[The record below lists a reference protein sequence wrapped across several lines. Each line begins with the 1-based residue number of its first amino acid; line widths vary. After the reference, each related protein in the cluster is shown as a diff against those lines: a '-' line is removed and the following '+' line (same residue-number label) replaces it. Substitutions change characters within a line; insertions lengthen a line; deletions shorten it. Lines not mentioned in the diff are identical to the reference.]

1 MTGNNL
7 IFALD
12 IGTRSVLGLVGRYG
26 NQGFEV
32 IESVQLEHANRA
44 MLDGQIHDV
53 VQVADVITKIKEKL
67 ELKVGPLQK
76 VAVAAA
82 GRALKTVRAK
92 VEREISG
99 QRLTPDHVRAM
110 ELSAVQQAERE
121 LQSVTP
127 DASRYHC
134 VGYTVI
140 HYMLDDSPI
149 GSLIDQLGIMA
160 SVEIIATFL
169 PRVVIDSLQFALER
183 SGLEMAALTLE
194 PIAAINALIP
204 PSMRKLNL
212 ALVDIG
218 AGTSD
223 IAITS
228 EGTVTAYGMVPVAGD
243 EITEALSHKYL
254 LDFPVAESIKRE
266 LLAKENVKFTDVLG
280 ISYKYSSREMIQSI
294 DQVVTELAS
303 KIANEIRLLNGR
315 SPQAVML
322 VGGGSQTP
330 LLPQRLAD
338 LLGLPKERVVIR
350 GADAIEQLLTKHEQL
365 SGPDAVT
372 PVGIALAAVTAPI
385 SSVSIRVNGQA
396 VRLFEFRQVTVGDA
410 LLSADIDIRKLHGRP
425 GMALTVEV
433 HGMVKVLKGT
443 FGTPAVL
450 LLNGQPVHLDE
461 IVQHG
466 DEIEIVEGEPGMD
479 AHGVVTDVLPD
490 CQPIQIVVNG
500 ETRGIQPIIRI
511 NGQIVQ
517 ADTPLIDRAVIAL
530 HMPEALIDLL
540 PVLGYP
546 IDEFRERTLSATVNG
561 QHRSVR
567 IQGAGIQVN
576 GAVVPLHTVVRSGD
590 QLQIDLFEHDSPS
603 VRDLLLPEES
613 EKQAIRV
620 VVNGNPMQLFGP
632 APVIE
637 MNGKPVD
644 EQTVLGDFSTI
655 TVRSEVWTPVFSDI
669 FQHVHI
675 DRERPANAFDL
686 RMELNG
692 EKAEFTASLKNGD
705 QIVLEWQVKSS
716 EEVG

>member
-1 MTGNNL
+1 MKGNDL

-53 VQVADVITKIKEKL
+53 VQVADVISRVKEKL
-67 ELKVGPLQK
+67 ELQVGPLQK

-92 VEREISG
+92 VEREING

-149 GSLIDQLGIMA
+149 GSLVDQLGIMA

-254 LDFPVAESIKRE
+254 LDFPVAESVKRE

-280 ISYKYSSREMIQSI
+280 ISYKYSSHEVIQSI

-303 KIANEIRLLNGR
+303 KIANEIRFLNGR
-315 SPQAVML
+315 APQAVML

-425 GMALTVEV
+425 GMALSVEV

-450 LLNGQPVHLDE
+450 LLNGQPAHLDE
-461 IVQHG
+461 IIQHG

-479 AHGVVTDVLPD
+479 AHGVVADVLPD
-490 CQPIQIVVNG
+490 YQPIQIVVNE
-500 ETRGIQPIIRI
+500 ETREIQPIIRM
-511 NGQIVQ
+511 NGQRVRS
-517 ADTPLIDRAVIAL
+517 DTPLIDRAVITL

-540 PVLGYP
+540 PFLGYS
-546 IDEFRERTLSATVNG
+546 IDEFRERNLSATVNG
-561 QHRSVR
+561 QQRSVR

-590 QLQIDLFEHDSPS
+590 HLQIDLSEHDSPS

-613 EKQAIRV
+613 ERQAIRIV
-620 VVNGNPMQLFGP
+620 LNGNPMQLFGP
-632 APVIE
+632 TPVIE
-637 MNGKPVD
+637 MNGKTAD
-644 EQTVLGDFSTI
+644 EQTALIDFATV
-655 TVRSEVWTPVFSDI
+655 TVRRESWTPVFSDI
-669 FQHVHI
+669 FQYVHI
-675 DRERPANAFDL
+675 DRERPANAVDL